1 MNVTI
6 DEIENE
12 LAQTQCTECGFD
24 GCRPYAEALVR
35 GNAEINLCRPGGE
48 KVVQG
53 LATLLDKEILLPAK
67 ALEAPQIAQINQSQ
81 CIGCTIC
88 IQACPT
94 DAFFGAP
101 KMVHGLMEE
110 DCTGCKLCVPVCPTN
125 CISMVP
131 ADMPGHSKQRAAKIR
146 ELVEAKNARKR
157 ARRAEKVA
165 TKKQREKGAT
175 KGLSEDMLAKINATR
190 EEARK
195 KLNKKHTK

>member
-131 ADMPGHSKQRAAKIR
+131 ADMPSHSKQRAAKIR
-146 ELVEAKNARKR
+146 DLVEAKNDRKR
-157 ARRAEKVA
+157 AKKAEKLA
-165 TKKQREKGAT
+165 LKNQGQKREE
-175 KGLSEDMLAKINATR
+175 KGLSAEMLAKIETVRAETR
-190 EEARK
+190 KNLRE
-195 KLNKKHTK
+195 KHTK